1 MALRVDY
8 LLRETGHNLVRNPSL
23 TIATVLTVAV
33 SLSLLGAAL
42 VIRQGVEGLNTR
54 FKDDV
59 EFIVWVDPEASVEQ
73 LESLDRALADSP
85 GVKDY
90 RYINTEET
98 WAEFQDFWA
107 ESPEVLEAVT
117 PEQLPT
123 SYRVVPQIADLA
135 VVRSLGDAFEGL
147 PGVRKIDYAGEA
159 IQRLDDFTSAASSI
173 MFLAAIAAAVA
184 SGLLMYNSI
193 RTALF
198 ARRREIEVMRLVG
211 ANNSFI
217 RLPFMFEGLAQGLI
231 GAGISTLA
239 VFGLNRL
246 IRNALDRT
254 DFQLFDSFA
263 LDSGQLAP
271 VTLILLAV
279 GAVIGAVGSGIAVSR
294 YLDA

>member
-1 MALRVDY
+1 MAIRVDY
-8 LLRETGHNLVRNPSL
+8 LLRETGQNLVRNPSL
-23 TIATVLTVAV
+23 SIATILTVAV

-59 EFIVWVDPEASVEQ
+59 EFIIWVDAEASSEQ
-73 LESLDRALADSP
+73 LESLDRALVDSP
-85 GVKDY
+85 GVKDF
-90 RYINTEET
+90 RYVDTEET
-98 WAEFQDFWA
+98 WIEFNEFWA
-107 ESPEVLEAVT
+107 ESPEVLDAVT

-123 SYRVVPQIADLA
+123 SYRVVPEIADPA
-135 VVRSLGDAFEGL
+135 VVNSLGASFEGL
-147 PGVRKIDYAGEA
+147 PGVKQIDIASEA
-159 IQRLDDFTSAASSI
+159 IEQLNDFTGAASRI
-173 MFLAAIAAAVA
+173 MFAAALAAAVA

-217 RLPFMFEGLAQGLI
+217 RLPFMFEGLAQGLL
-231 GAGISTLA
+231 GAGFSTLA

-246 IRNALDRT
+246 IRNALNSTNFR
-254 DFQLFDSFA
+254 LFDSFA
-263 LDSGQLAP
+263 LTSGQLAP
-271 VTLILLAV
+271 VALILLIV

>member
-8 LLRETGHNLVRNPSL
+8 LLRETGQNLVRNPSL

-42 VIRQGVEGLNTR
+42 VIQRGVEGLNTR

-59 EFIVWVDPEASVEQ
+59 EFIIWVDPASSTEQ
-73 LESLDRALADSP
+73 LASLDRALADSP
-85 GVKDY
+85 GVKDF
-90 RYINTEET
+90 RYVDTEET
-98 WAEFQDFWA
+98 WAEFNTFWA
-107 ESPEVLEAVT
+107 ESPEVLEVVS

-135 VVRSLGDAFEGL
+135 VVESLGASFEGL
-147 PGVRKIDYAGEA
+147 PGVRKIDYASEA
-159 IQRLDDFTSAASSI
+159 LKRLNDFTGAASRI
-173 MFLAAIAAAVA
+173 MFAAAVAAAVA
-184 SGLLMYNSI
+184 SALLMYNSI

-217 RLPFMFEGLAQGLI
+217 RLPFMFEGLAQGLL
-231 GAGISTLA
+231 GAGFSTMV

-246 IRNALDRT
+246 IRNALNRT
-254 DFQLFDSFA
+254 DFRLFDSFA

-279 GAVIGAVGSGIAVSR
+279 GATIGAVSSGIAVSR